1 MTNHLC
7 GDCGAAL
14 TGPFCQQCGQR
25 RFEDDDRRLI
35 PLLRDFFEDM
45 SRLDGR
51 WWRSLIALLFRPGVL
66 TSAWLE
72 GKRTRYAKPAALF
85 LFANLL
91 YFVAPGLSD
100 FNLSLNEQM
109 RQPYGTISRALVE
122 QRLAARAQSQAA
134 YNLEDYARA
143 YDARSETVGKALI
156 ILHVPFLALA
166 LLLLF
171 WSRKYYYAEHFA
183 VALLLFTFFLL
194 SFQAVPFLL
203 DLLLGWLARILPP
216 APLASTYLAAFAF
229 IYVGYFAT
237 ALKRTYRCGW
247 SYSVLSGALLL
258 AILWGVQ
265 LFIYRPAQF
274 ALTFAFT

>member
-1 MTNHLC
+1 MVNLC
-7 GDCGAAL
+7 GDCSAILA
-14 TGPFCQQCGQR
+14 GPFCQQCGQR

-66 TSAWLE
+66 SRAWLE

-91 YFVAPGLSD
+91 YFVAPSLSD
-100 FNLSLNEQM
+100 FNLSLTEQM
-109 RQPYGTISRALVE
+109 HQPYSAFSRAVVD
-122 QRLAARAQSQAA
+122 QRVAARTQSHPG
-134 YNLEDYARA
+134 YRLEDYARA
-143 YDARSETVGKALI
+143 YDTRSEAVGKALI

-171 WSRKYYYAEHFA
+171 WSGKYYYAEHFA
-183 VALLLFTFFLL
+183 VGLQLFAFFLL
-194 SFQAVPFLL
+194 SFQPVLFLL
-203 DLLLGWLARILPP
+203 DWLLDWLGRILPS
-216 APLASTYLAAFAF
+216 APLASIYLAGFALV
-229 IYVGYFAT
+229 YAGYFAI

-247 SYSVLSGALLL
+247 TYAVFSGAV
-258 AILWGVQ
+258 ILVILCGVQ

-274 ALTFAFT
+274 ALTFALT